1 MCQMCDVHTEHSHAS
16 FVPDRMSEEVK
27 ILSTIASCKNIKC
40 FFLVVKFFEGNNLK
54 DHTQHSHAI
63 CSV

>member
-27 ILSTIASCKNIKC
+27 ILSTIATCKNIKC
-40 FFLVVKFFEGNNLK
+40 FFGCKVF
-54 DHTQHSHAI
+54 
-63 CSV
+63 

>member
-27 ILSTIASCKNIKC
+27 MLSTIATFKNIKC
-40 FFLVVKFFEGNNLK
+40 FFGCKVF
-54 DHTQHSHAI
+54 
-63 CSV
+63 